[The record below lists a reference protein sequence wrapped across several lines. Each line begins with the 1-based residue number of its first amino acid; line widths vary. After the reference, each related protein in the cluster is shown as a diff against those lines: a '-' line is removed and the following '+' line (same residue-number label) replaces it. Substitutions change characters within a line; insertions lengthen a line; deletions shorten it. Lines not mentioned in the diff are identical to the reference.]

1 MVNVVNGISKV
12 SSFNFF
18 LPVHRKEFTG
28 FAKWLGHFL
37 TLKSF
42 AVIKYNEFL
51 YFFP

>member
-1 MVNVVNGISKV
+1 MLSTAFQKYHLLT
-12 SSFNFF
+12 FF
-18 LPVHRKEFTG
+18 LPVHSKEFTG

-37 TLKSF
+37 TVKSF